1 MKTKQ
6 EIITAMCFTFRHD
19 YGLPKET
26 IRVQGQ
32 DVPIGSSGMTEDEQQ
47 TLYNTMSKIYTNA
60 IEPYMVPRV
69 KLTLGEANTVSV
81 EEREKFQFQIKFLEE
96 RLAHSDEQLAN
107 AMDMLATVVGKL
119 K

>member
-1 MKTKQ
+1 MKTKS

-26 IRVQGQ
+26 VRVGGQ
-32 DVPIGSSGMTEDEQQ
+32 DVPIGSTGMTEDEQDN
-47 TLYNTMSKIYTNA
+47 LYRRMLQIYNNA

-69 KLTLGEANTVSV
+69 KLTLGEVNTVSV
-81 EEREKFQFQIKFLEE
+81 ADREKFQFQIQFLEE
-96 RLAHSDEQLAN
+96 RLAHADEQLAN
-107 AMDMLATVVGKL
+107 AMDMLAVVVGKL

>member
-32 DVPIGSSGMTEDEQQ
+32 DVPIGSSGMTENEQDN
-47 TLYNTMSKIYTNA
+47 LYRRMLQIYNNA
-60 IEPYMVPRV
+60 IEPYMVM
-69 KLTLGEANTVSV
+69 KGEAYTVSV
-81 EEREKFQFQIKFLEE
+81 ADREKFQFQIQFLEE
-96 RLAHSDEQLAN
+96 RLAHSDEQLVK
-107 AMDMLATVVGKL
+107 AMDMLRNLITKL

>member
-1 MKTKQ
+1 MKTRE

-26 IRVQGQ
+26 IRVGGQ
-32 DVPIGSSGMTEDEQQ
+32 AVPIGSSGMTDNERE

-81 EEREKFQFQIKFLEE
+81 ADREKFQFQIQFLEE
-96 RLAHSDEQLAN
+96 RLAHADEQLAN
-107 AMDMLATVVGKL
+107 AMDMLAVVVGKL

>member
-1 MKTKQ
+1 MKTTR

-19 YGLPKET
+19 YGLPKENV
-26 IRVQGQ
+26 RVNGQ
-32 DVPIGSSGMTEDEQQ
+32 DVPIGSSGMTDREREI
-47 TLYNTMSKIYTNA
+47 LYNTMSKIYTNA
-60 IEPYMVPRV
+60 IEPNMVLR
-69 KLTLGEANTVSV
+69 GEAYTVSV
-81 EEREKFQFQIKFLEE
+81 EEREKLQFQIKFLEE

>member
-26 IRVQGQ
+26 VRVEGQG
-32 DVPIGSSGMTEDEQQ
+32 VPIGSTGMTEDEQDN
-47 TLYNTMSKIYTNA
+47 LYRKMLQIYNNA

-81 EEREKFQFQIKFLEE
+81 ADREKFQFQIQFLEE
-96 RLAHSDEQLAN
+96 RLAHSDEQLIK
-107 AMDMLATVVGKL
+107 AMNMLSTLVSKL

>member
-6 EIITAMCFTFRHD
+6 DIITAMCFTFRQD

-26 IRVQGQ
+26 IRVEGQ
-32 DVPIGSSGMTEDEQQ
+32 AVPIGSSGMTQDEQDNLYRSMLQ
-47 TLYNTMSKIYTNA
+47 LYNNA
-60 IEPYMVPRV
+60 IEPYMVL
-69 KLTLGEANTVSV
+69 KGEAYTVSV
-81 EEREKFQFQIKFLEE
+81 TDREKFQFQIQFLEE
-96 RLAHSDEQLAN
+96 RLAHADEQLAN

>member
-19 YGLPKET
+19 YGLPKEN
-26 IRVQGQ
+26 IRVEGQ
-32 DVPIGSSGMTEDEQQ
+32 AVPIGSSGMTADEQDNLYRSMLQ
-47 TLYNTMSKIYTNA
+47 LYNNA
-60 IEPYMVPRV
+60 IEPNMVLR
-69 KLTLGEANTVSV
+69 GEAYTVSV
-81 EEREKFQFQIKFLEE
+81 TDREKFQFQIQFLEE
-96 RLAHSDEQLAN
+96 RLAHADEQLAN

>member
-6 EIITAMCFTFRHD
+6 EIITAMCFTLRHD

-26 IRVQGQ
+26 IRIEGQG
-32 DVPIGSSGMTEDEQQ
+32 VPIGSSGMTEDEQDNLYRKMLQ
-47 TLYNTMSKIYTNA
+47 LYNNA
-60 IEPYMVPRV
+60 IEPYMVL
-69 KLTLGEANTVSV
+69 KGEAYTVSV
-81 EEREKFQFQIKFLEE
+81 EEREKYQLQIKFLEE
-96 RLAHSDEQLAN
+96 RLAHADEQLAN

>member
-26 IRVQGQ
+26 IRIEGQG
-32 DVPIGSSGMTEDEQQ
+32 VPIGSSGMTEDEQDNLYRKMLQ
-47 TLYNTMSKIYTNA
+47 LYNNA
-60 IEPYMVPRV
+60 IEPYMVL
-69 KLTLGEANTVSV
+69 KGEAFNVSV
-81 EEREKFQFQIKFLEE
+81 ADREKYQLQIKFLEE

>member
-1 MKTKQ
+1 MKTKH

-19 YGLPKET
+19 YGLPKENV
-26 IRVQGQ
+26 RVQGQ

-47 TLYNTMSKIYTNA
+47 ILYSTMLKIYNNA

-69 KLTLGEANTVSV
+69 KISLGESNTTNVAD
-81 EEREKFQFQIKFLEE
+81 REKLQFQIKFLEE
-96 RLAHSDEQLAN
+96 RLAHADEQLAN

>member
-6 EIITAMCFTFRHD
+6 EIITAMCFAFRHD

-26 IRVQGQ
+26 VRVEGQG
-32 DVPIGSSGMTEDEQQ
+32 VPIGSSGMTQGEQE

-69 KLTLGEANTVSV
+69 KISLGEANTVSV
-81 EEREKFQFQIKFLEE
+81 TDKEKFQFQIQFLEE
-96 RLAHSDEQLAN
+96 RLAHADEQLAN
-107 AMDMLATVVGKL
+107 AMDILATVVGKL